1 MVSPAEERALL
12 YAQAEAGLLGTDI
25 DPRAIDADLEETLL
39 MLNAALNKI
48 PNQVKDIEITQ
59 AIIDTFNRH
68 WNRIDSENDPA
79 AKKLQEKQFDT
90 FITENELDLIGISKD
105 STITLEDALYK
116 QSKREN
122 QFIMKYEPHTIDDLN
137 NTILE
142 MASDIQKIWQEN
154 EGVQGTYQE
163 ALSFA
168 LENAFHNWDYDS
180 EKKRSTPT
188 DRQLDTQNLK
198 DSLAASVV
206 DEVSLSYS
214 HSPEFLT
221 KNDYYWASVDKAI
234 DTGIYPQEIKEVLK
248 GNVKDPAEAT
258 RILELFDLEIRPA
271 PGVEAEE
278 GIFNLGLDP
287 IAALDGIASTFNN
300 KLIANIESNL
310 SFYRQSGN
318 VDGAIGDIATK
329 TTAQGGPED
338 AYPIFA
344 EEERG
349 LVNQLE
355 KFQEMGWDFTKDIST
370 NIKNFFKG
378 RKFTDPNNVDFPE
391 EWTSTFTGKEIQKVV
406 GDWERDLIL
415 AIESSEAGRAYTDA
429 FMDKTKNPSPDMGL
443 EIFNMLDGAMGQD
456 NQLYSEEVLDT
467 LGRRQQ
473 QAKREKFRENLS
485 TYNGKAA
492 IINEYINTKEGFR
505 DLDKDRKG
513 ALRDEL
519 TRIMN
524 DIPVGFDEEGNI
536 RKKSIEDYESFDEFF
551 NDPEISAQ
559 AGTISER
566 LDPSGPPA
574 FPSTF
579 QFEGKTFDIPGLVA
593 RPTPQKKE
601 FDFSL
606 VAPELSALAVDRP
619 EFAKFLA
626 EQIKLPGFAERYRE
640 LSIPQLDEESYNQA
654 FAPDPE
660 LATQQAS
667 QLAQVEQQMSDL
679 QETIET
685 EAEEQI
691 DEIETPLSVDRERK
705 EQMEELQKQQRLLGF
720 QPGADPQIRQQIRER
735 FTTPGLTQEQFFA
748 QELPGFE
755 RRFEESPFF
764 RLEQERKEREDEQ
777 RRRPLLRTGGRGRTI
792 VTRGRE

>member
-1 MVSPAEERALL
+1 LVSPAEERALL

-68 WNRIDSENDPA
+68 WNEVNSADSPLS
-79 AKKLQEKQFDT
+79 KKLKEKQFDE
-90 FITENELDLIGISKD
+90 FITENELNLIGISKD

-154 EGVQGTYQE
+154 EGVQGTYRE

-258 RILELFDLEIRPA
+258 RILELFGLEKPL
-271 PGVEAEE
+271 PTGVEAEE
-278 GIFNLGLDP
+278 GIFNLGIDP
-287 IAALDGIASTFNN
+287 IATLDGIASTFNN

-443 EIFNMLDGAMGQD
+443 KIFNMLDGAMGQD

-505 DLDKDRKG
+505 DLDSDRKG
-513 ALRDEL
+513 TLRDEL

-606 VAPELSALAVDRP
+606 IAPELSALAVDRP

-640 LSIPQLDEESYNQA
+640 LSIPQLDEESYNEA

-691 DEIETPLSVDRERK
+691 DEFETPLSVDRERK

-748 QELPGFE
+748 QQLPGFE

-764 RLEQERKEREDEQ
+764 KLEQERKEREDEQ

>member
-1 MVSPAEERALL
+1 LVSPAEERALL

-25 DPRAIDADLEETLL
+25 DPRTIDADLEETLL

-79 AKKLQEKQFDT
+79 AKKLKEKQFDT
-90 FITENELDLIGISKD
+90 FITENELNLIGISKD

-142 MASDIQKIWQEN
+142 MTSDIQKIWQEN

-258 RILELFDLEIRPA
+258 RILELFGLEKPL
-271 PGVEAEE
+271 PTGVEAEE
-278 GIFNLGLDP
+278 GIFNLGIDP
-287 IAALDGIASTFNN
+287 IATLDGIASTFNN

-355 KFQEMGWDFTKDIST
+355 KFQEMDWDFTKDIST

-443 EIFNMLDGAMGQD
+443 KIFNMLDGAMGQD

-626 EQIKLPGFAERYRE
+626 EQIKLPGFAERFRE
-640 LSIPQLDEESYNQA
+640 LSIPQLDEESYNEA

-691 DEIETPLSVDRERK
+691 DEFETPLSVDRERK

-720 QPGADPQIRQQIRER
+720 QPGADPEIRQQTRER

-748 QELPGFE
+748 QQLPGFE

-764 RLEQERKEREDEQ
+764 KLEQERKEREDEQ

>member
-12 YAQAEAGLLGTDI
+12 YAQAEAGFLGRI
-25 DPRAIDADLEETLL
+25 DDLTTL
-39 MLNAALNKI
+39 LNAALNKQ
-48 PNQVKDIEITQ
+48 PKEVGDI
-59 AIIDTFNRH
+59 IINDAVVNSR
-68 WNRIDSENDPA
+68 NELVNDP
-79 AKKLQEKQFDT
+79 FR
-90 FITENELDLIGISKD
+90 ITEAIEDFDKKHGWDAFGLDPSTNYDMKQL
-105 STITLEDALYK
+105 STIRDNMSTQKFTQYEEYTPTDVTVAL
-116 QSKREN
+116 R
-122 QFIMKYEPHTIDDLN
+122 
-137 NTILE
+137 E
-142 MASDIQKIWQEN
+142 MADEIVKVWDSSPGVSGDIN
-154 EGVQGTYQE
+154 E
-163 ALSFA
+163 ALDFVA
-168 LENAFHNWDYDS
+168 QNAFYNWDYNPES
-180 EKKRSTPT
+180 RKSTYT
-188 DRQLDTQNLK
+188 DRELDPQDLK
-198 DSLAASVV
+198 ETLATNIV
-206 DEVSLSYS
+206 DEISFSYS
-214 HSPEFLT
+214 HSPQYLT
-221 KNDYYWASVDKAI
+221 KNDYYWAAVDEAI
-234 DTGIYPQEIKEVLK
+234 DTGIYPPEIELVLK
-248 GNVKDPAEAT
+248 GKVTDAIEAT
-258 RILELFDLEIRPA
+258 RILESFDLQIS
-271 PGVEAEE
+271 GLQDVEAEE
-278 GIFNLGLDP
+278 GLFRINLDP
-287 IAALDGIASTFNN
+287 VAALDGIASTFND
-300 KLIANIESNL
+300 KLVANIESNT
-310 SFYRQSGN
+310 SFYRRSGN
-318 VDGAIGDIATK
+318 VETAIGNLAYQ

-456 NQLYSEEVLDT
+456 NQLYSEEVLNT
-467 LGRRQQ
+467 LSRRQQ
-473 QAKREKFRENLS
+473 QANREKFRENLS

-640 LSIPQLDEESYNQA
+640 LSIPQLDEESYNEA
-654 FAPDPE
+654 FALDPSVSEELEIAKQEISDIEKTMRIEAQEDVDEAAQGMQQQIDQERQSRLNELRQTEKMYSGQTGLDPE
-660 LATQQAS
+660 VRQ
-667 QLAQVEQQMSDL
+667 
-679 QETIET
+679 
-685 EAEEQI
+685 
-691 DEIETPLSVDRERK
+691 SVRER
-705 EQMEELQKQQRLLGF
+705 L
-720 QPGADPQIRQQIRER
+720 
-735 FTTPGLTQEQFFA
+735 TTPAQTIGEFFA

-777 RRRPLLRTGGRGRTI
+777 RRRPLLRTGGRGRTV
-792 VTRGRE
+792 VTRGRR

>member
-1 MVSPAEERALL
+1 LVSPAEERALL
-12 YAQAEAGLLGTDI
+12 YAQAEAGFLGRI
-25 DPRAIDADLEETLL
+25 DDLTTL
-39 MLNAALNKI
+39 LNAALNKQ
-48 PNQVKDIEITQ
+48 PKEVGDI
-59 AIIDTFNRH
+59 IINDAVVNSR
-68 WNRIDSENDPA
+68 NELVNDP
-79 AKKLQEKQFDT
+79 FR
-90 FITENELDLIGISKD
+90 ITEAIEDFDKKHGWDAFGLDPSTNYDMKQL
-105 STITLEDALYK
+105 STIRDNMSTQKFTQYEEYTPTDVTVAL
-116 QSKREN
+116 R
-122 QFIMKYEPHTIDDLN
+122 
-137 NTILE
+137 E
-142 MASDIQKIWQEN
+142 MADEIVKVWDSSPGVSGDIN
-154 EGVQGTYQE
+154 E
-163 ALSFA
+163 ALDFVA
-168 LENAFHNWDYDS
+168 QNAFYNWDYNPES
-180 EKKRSTPT
+180 RKSTYT
-188 DRQLDTQNLK
+188 DRELDPQDLK
-198 DSLAASVV
+198 ETLATNIV
-206 DEVSLSYS
+206 DEISFSYS
-214 HSPEFLT
+214 HSPQYLT
-221 KNDYYWASVDKAI
+221 KNDYYWAAVDEAI
-234 DTGIYPQEIKEVLK
+234 DTGIYPPEIELVLK
-248 GNVKDPAEAT
+248 GKVTDAIEAT
-258 RILELFDLEIRPA
+258 RILESFDLQIS
-271 PGVEAEE
+271 GLQDVEAEE
-278 GIFNLGLDP
+278 GLFRINLDP
-287 IAALDGIASTFNN
+287 VAALDGIASTFND
-300 KLIANIESNL
+300 KLVANIESNT
-310 SFYRQSGN
+310 SFYRRSGN
-318 VDGAIGDIATK
+318 VETAIGNLAYQ

-415 AIESSEAGRAYTDA
+415 AIESSEAGKAYTDA

-443 EIFNMLDGAMGQD
+443 KIFNMLDGAMGQD
-456 NQLYSEEVLDT
+456 NQLYSEEVLNT
-467 LGRRQQ
+467 LSRRQQ
-473 QAKREKFRENLS
+473 QANREKFRENLS

-640 LSIPQLDEESYNQA
+640 LSIPQLDEESYNEA
-654 FAPDPE
+654 FALDPSVSEELEIAKQEISDIEKTMRIEAQEDVDEAAQGMQQQIDQERQSRLNELRQTEKMYSGQTGLDPE
-660 LATQQAS
+660 VRQ
-667 QLAQVEQQMSDL
+667 
-679 QETIET
+679 
-685 EAEEQI
+685 
-691 DEIETPLSVDRERK
+691 SV
-705 EQMEELQKQQRLLGF
+705 
-720 QPGADPQIRQQIRER
+720 RER

-748 QELPGFE
+748 QQLPGFE

-764 RLEQERKEREDEQ
+764 KLEQERKEREDEQ

-792 VTRGRE
+792 VTRGRQ

>member
-12 YAQAEAGLLGTDI
+12 YAQAEAGFLGRI
-25 DPRAIDADLEETLL
+25 DDLTTL
-39 MLNAALNKI
+39 LNAALNKQPKEVGDI
-48 PNQVKDIEITQ
+48 IINDALVNTRNSLVNDPVLLTEDIEAFDKKHGWDAFGLDPSTNYDMKQLSTTRDNISTQ
-59 AIIDTFNRH
+59 KFTQYEEYTPTDVTV
-68 WNRIDSENDPA
+68 
-79 AKKLQEKQFDT
+79 
-90 FITENELDLIGISKD
+90 
-105 STITLEDALYK
+105 AL
-116 QSKREN
+116 R
-122 QFIMKYEPHTIDDLN
+122 
-137 NTILE
+137 E
-142 MASDIQKIWQEN
+142 MADEIVKVWDSSPGVSGDIN
-154 EGVQGTYQE
+154 E
-163 ALSFA
+163 ALDFVA
-168 LENAFHNWDYDS
+168 QNAFHNWDYNPES
-180 EKKRSTPT
+180 RKSTYT
-188 DRQLDTQNLK
+188 DRELDPQDLK
-198 DSLAASVV
+198 ETLATNIV
-206 DEVSLSYS
+206 DEISFSYS
-214 HSPEFLT
+214 HSPQYLT
-221 KNDYYWASVDKAI
+221 KNDYYWAAVDEAI
-234 DTGIYPQEIKEVLK
+234 DTGIYPPEIELVLK
-248 GNVKDPAEAT
+248 GKVTDAIEAT
-258 RILELFDLEIRPA
+258 RILESFDLQIS
-271 PGVEAEE
+271 GLQDVEAEE
-278 GIFNLGLDP
+278 GLFRINLDP
-287 IAALDGIASTFNN
+287 VAALDGIASTFND
-300 KLIANIESNL
+300 KLVANIESNT
-310 SFYRQSGN
+310 SFYRRSGN
-318 VDGAIGDIATK
+318 VETAIGNLAYQ

-443 EIFNMLDGAMGQD
+443 KIFNMLDGAMGQE
-456 NQLYSEEVLDT
+456 NQLYSDEVLDT
-467 LGRRQQ
+467 LVRRQQ
-473 QAKREKFRENLS
+473 QANREKFRENLS
-485 TYNGKAA
+485 TYDGKAA

-559 AGTISER
+559 TGTISER

-601 FDFSL
+601 FNFSL
-606 VAPELSALAVDRP
+606 IAPELSALAVDRP

-640 LSIPQLDEESYNQA
+640 LSIPQLDEESYNEA
-654 FAPDPE
+654 FASDTE
-660 LATQQAS
+660 IAAEKAASAQA
-667 QLAQVEQQMSDL
+667 AR
-679 QETIET
+679 
-685 EAEEQI
+685 
-691 DEIETPLSVDRERK
+691 DEIADIEEMKEIERREGVETSAQAMQQVAQERQSRVSELREIERRASV
-705 EQMEELQKQQRLLGF
+705 
-720 QPGADPQIRQQIRER
+720 QPGADPEVRQSVRER

-748 QELPGFE
+748 QQLPGFE

-764 RLEQERKEREDEQ
+764 KLEQERKEREDEQ

-792 VTRGRE
+792 VTRGRQ

>member
-25 DPRAIDADLEETLL
+25 DPRTIDADLEETLL

-142 MASDIQKIWQEN
+142 MTSDIQKIWQEN

-258 RILELFDLEIRPA
+258 RILELFGLEKPL
-271 PGVEAEE
+271 PTGVEAEE
-278 GIFNLGLDP
+278 GIFNLGIDP
-287 IAALDGIASTFNN
+287 IATLDGIASTFNN

-443 EIFNMLDGAMGQD
+443 KIFNMLDGAMGQD
-456 NQLYSEEVLDT
+456 NQLYSEEVLNT
-467 LGRRQQ
+467 LSRRQQ
-473 QAKREKFRENLS
+473 QAKREEFRENLS

-626 EQIKLPGFAERYRE
+626 EQIKLPGFAERFRE
-640 LSIPQLDEESYNQA
+640 LSIPQLDEESYNEA

-685 EAEEQI
+685 EAEKQI
-691 DEIETPLSVDRERK
+691 DKFKTPLSVDRERK

-720 QPGADPQIRQQIRER
+720 QPGADPEIRQQTRER

-748 QELPGFE
+748 QQLPGFE

-764 RLEQERKEREDEQ
+764 KLEQERKEREDEQ

>member
-12 YAQAEAGLLGTDI
+12 YAQAEAGFLGRI
-25 DPRAIDADLEETLL
+25 DDLTTL
-39 MLNAALNKI
+39 LNAALNKQ
-48 PNQVKDIEITQ
+48 PKEVGDI
-59 AIIDTFNRH
+59 IINDAVVNSR
-68 WNRIDSENDPA
+68 NELVNDP
-79 AKKLQEKQFDT
+79 FR
-90 FITENELDLIGISKD
+90 ITEAIEDFDKKHGWDAFGLDPSTNYDMKQL
-105 STITLEDALYK
+105 STIRDNMSTQKFTQYEEYTPTDVTVAL
-116 QSKREN
+116 R
-122 QFIMKYEPHTIDDLN
+122 
-137 NTILE
+137 E
-142 MASDIQKIWQEN
+142 MADEIVKVWDSSPGVSGDIN
-154 EGVQGTYQE
+154 E
-163 ALSFA
+163 ALDFVA
-168 LENAFHNWDYDS
+168 QNAFYNWDYNPES
-180 EKKRSTPT
+180 RKSTYT
-188 DRQLDTQNLK
+188 DRELDPQDLK
-198 DSLAASVV
+198 ETLATNIV
-206 DEVSLSYS
+206 DEISFSYS
-214 HSPEFLT
+214 HSPQYLT
-221 KNDYYWASVDKAI
+221 KNDYYWAAVDEAI
-234 DTGIYPQEIKEVLK
+234 DTGIYPPEIELVLK
-248 GNVKDPAEAT
+248 GKVTDAIEAT
-258 RILELFDLEIRPA
+258 RILESFDLQIS
-271 PGVEAEE
+271 GLQDVEAEE
-278 GIFNLGLDP
+278 GLFRINLDP
-287 IAALDGIASTFNN
+287 VAALDGIASTFND
-300 KLIANIESNL
+300 KLVANIESNT
-310 SFYRQSGN
+310 SFYRRSGN
-318 VDGAIGDIATK
+318 VETAIGNLAYQ

-415 AIESSEAGRAYTDA
+415 AIESSEAGKAYTDA

-443 EIFNMLDGAMGQD
+443 KIFNMLDGAMGQD
-456 NQLYSEEVLDT
+456 NQLYSEEVLNT
-467 LGRRQQ
+467 LSRRQQ
-473 QAKREKFRENLS
+473 QANREKFRENLS

-640 LSIPQLDEESYNQA
+640 LSIPQLDEESYNEA
-654 FAPDPE
+654 FALDPSVSEELEIAKQEISDIEKTMRIEAQEDVDEAAQGMQQQIDQERQSRLNELRQTEKMYSGQTGLDPE
-660 LATQQAS
+660 VRQ
-667 QLAQVEQQMSDL
+667 
-679 QETIET
+679 
-685 EAEEQI
+685 
-691 DEIETPLSVDRERK
+691 SV
-705 EQMEELQKQQRLLGF
+705 
-720 QPGADPQIRQQIRER
+720 RER

-748 QELPGFE
+748 QQLPGFE

-764 RLEQERKEREDEQ
+764 KLEQERKEREDEQ

-792 VTRGRE
+792 VTRGRQ